1 MLHSEES
8 GKSVNTMM
16 AIDGLGVKGGGEV
29 RRCLGGKQM

>member
-1 MLHSEES
+1 MQHSEES
-8 GKSVNTMM
+8 GRSANTVM

>member
-1 MLHSEES
+1 MQHSEES
-8 GKSVNTMM
+8 GRSVSTAM